1 MKKII
6 KIELINQG
14 DCFLP
19 KIHLFGITHKFS
31 FAKFL
36 PVIKFYWRDAFE
48 KYFKENDSNEKI
60 KNLKSGMDK
69 VSCDYIDNFIK
80 LFSYINKPYFG
91 NPRTKEDK
99 RLKKECKEFE
109 KTFKQPFRDILKINP
124 FYYSNIYGLK
134 DMYKEVFDKINGKII
149 IDGGALNGDSTLMF
163 HHHFP
168 KSEIHAYEPLGVN
181 YSVMDKFLRLD
192 NCNNKIIPIKE
203 GLGQREDVIEIVFN
217 DKEMAQITTVD
228 GNYKNSDPIG
238 LIKLDTEGF
247 ESAAIEGAKE
257 IIKRDKPIVVA
268 AMYHTPKDFFE
279 LKNKLKMINPDYKF
293 MVRRSE
299 MIIPM
304 ADLVLIAY

>member
-91 NPRTKEDK
+91 NPWTKEDK
-99 RLKKECKEFE
+99 RLKKNAKN
-109 KTFKQPFRDILKINP
+109 LKNH
-124 FYYSNIYGLK
+124 SN
-134 DMYKEVFDKINGKII
+134 
-149 IDGGALNGDSTLMF
+149 STL
-163 HHHFP
+163 
-168 KSEIHAYEPLGVN
+168 EI
-181 YSVMDKFLRLD
+181 F
-192 NCNNKIIPIKE
+192 
-203 GLGQREDVIEIVFN
+203 
-217 DKEMAQITTVD
+217 
-228 GNYKNSDPIG
+228 
-238 LIKLDTEGF
+238 
-247 ESAAIEGAKE
+247 
-257 IIKRDKPIVVA
+257 
-268 AMYHTPKDFFE
+268 
-279 LKNKLKMINPDYKF
+279 
-293 MVRRSE
+293 
-299 MIIPM
+299 
-304 ADLVLIAY
+304 